1 MNLGY
6 VEQGTMCKQAW
17 FSERQLLM
25 WWFCCFFLF
34 PFAAFFSLRLVLVLE
49 DWRDAWR
56 RKTETLLSKTN
67 FLFRLRAFS
76 FFSPPSSSCWLLVI
90 FPLLCFP
97 EVLRSDNA
105 ACLLKDRIQW
115 QGNRQSFS
123 HVIYFFSLT
132 ELSGLLGGI

>member
-49 DWRDAWR
+49 DWRDACR

-67 FLFRLRAFS
+67 FLFRLQAFS
-76 FFSPPSSSCWLLVI
+76 FFSPLLLMLAFSNFSTSL
-90 FPLLCFP
+90 FP
-97 EVLRSDNA
+97 
-105 ACLLKDRIQW
+105 
-115 QGNRQSFS
+115 
-123 HVIYFFSLT
+123 
-132 ELSGLLGGI
+132 